1 MNRRGFLQAA
11 LAGAVV
17 FTPLAALA
25 PTRTLETPLG
35 VVSFTNES
43 DTWASPRGVFGR
55 SEGRE
60 ERIGRL
66 YAEALARS
74 LQQTKETLA
83 ANILNR
89 AFS

>member
-11 LAGAVV
+11 LAGAVAV
-17 FTPLAALA
+17 TPLAALA

-35 VVSFTNES
+35 VVSFTT
-43 DTWASPRGVFGR
+43 DTLSHAWTLT
-55 SEGRE
+55 SEPLDAE
-60 ERIGRL
+60 DTVRIGRR

-74 LQQTKETLA
+74 LVQTKETLA

>member
-11 LAGAVV
+11 LAGAVAS
-17 FTPLAALA
+17 TPLAALA
-25 PTRTLETPLG
+25 PSRTLQTPLG

-43 DTWASPRGVFGR
+43 APESRA
-55 SEGRE
+55 

-66 YAEALARS
+66 YSEALARS
-74 LQQTKETLA
+74 LRETKQTLA

-89 AFS
+89 AFR